1 MKKSILAYF
10 HKTCFFLRAKR
21 GSITHVFCILSVVAW
36 RAHRACTKQ
45 ITAHRSIHASGFFE
59 MCFKY
64 ALIKPSM
71 SPSITASILPF
82 SKPVRVSFE
91 SV

>member
-1 MKKSILAYF
+1 MKKASSPTFI
-10 HKTCFFLRAKR
+10 K
-21 GSITHVFCILSVVAW
+21 HVFSCAQSAVASRMFFCILSVVAW

-82 SKPVRVSFE
+82 SKPVRVSFA